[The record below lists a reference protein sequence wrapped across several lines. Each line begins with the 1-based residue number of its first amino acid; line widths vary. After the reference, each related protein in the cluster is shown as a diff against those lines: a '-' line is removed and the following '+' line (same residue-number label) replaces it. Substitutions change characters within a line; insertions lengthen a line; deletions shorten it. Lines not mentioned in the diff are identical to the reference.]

1 MCGFIGTYSDKGDFN
16 LQQCKQ
22 ALNSISH
29 RGPDNEGH
37 YISDGVFL
45 GHRRLSIIDLSEDAS
60 QPFKAHNEEV
70 FIVFNGEI
78 YNYQELKSDLQAK
91 VNFRSQSDTEVI
103 VNGYLVYGIDFFS
116 RLRGIY
122 AFAIYDKPNKKIFL
136 VRDPSGVKPLYLY
149 NKDKNAIFS
158 SEIKGIVS
166 LVKNKLS
173 TNDKVL
179 KAYLNLG
186 YCPEPYTIYNE
197 ISAVE
202 PGKCIEISD
211 KKSKEYN
218 ILSYNFSKQNNLPF
232 RENLERVEEYFD
244 LAVKRNLIADVKV
257 SVALSGG
264 IDSSLIYASALKNDQ
279 NLQGISVTFNDKE
292 YDESSTAK
300 AYAESLSGKL
310 DVIKVNNE
318 FSLETLNKILEHFDQ
333 PYADSSAIPVYFL
346 TKAARKYTKV
356 LIGGDGGDELFNGYP
371 SQTILQFLN
380 TYKNKFPSGAVRPI
394 GAFLTKLLSG
404 NKKREAIRTLD
415 LWNSNSKDMIYD
427 RQSWFPRN
435 TKFRSESPFLFDTA
449 EGKDLYFS
457 AFSKDEPDNFD
468 DQVVFNYFR
477 KTMLGDYLRKTDMM
491 SMMNGLEY
499 RVPFLDEDLT
509 QYALQIP
516 FDQKSNLRTTKF
528 FLRELHKKY
537 YNPALSKLPKKGFSI
552 PLDKNLQPDEFSYMK
567 EILLN
572 PKDNILHEFIRKEYI
587 VFLFKALQDSQS
599 YRAEISRGSIYQRI
613 LMLYSL
619 QHWYKNNKT

>member
-197 ISAVE
+197 ISAVQ

-211 KKSKEYN
+211 KKAKEYN
-218 ILSYNFSKQNNLPF
+218 ILSYNFSKQNNLAF
-232 RENLERVEEYFD
+232 SENLERVEEYFN

-356 LIGGDGGDELFNGYP
+356 LVGGDGGDELFNGYP

-380 TYKNKFPSGAVRPI
+380 TYKNKFPSGAVGPI